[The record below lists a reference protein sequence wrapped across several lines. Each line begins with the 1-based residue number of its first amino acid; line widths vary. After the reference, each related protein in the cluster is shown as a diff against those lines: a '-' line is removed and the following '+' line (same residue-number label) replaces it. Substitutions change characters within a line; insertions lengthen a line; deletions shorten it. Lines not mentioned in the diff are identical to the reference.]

1 METVNTLELNWGGGG
16 VQHPNA
22 FRPEFQK
29 KTWYEF

>member
-16 VQHPNA
+16 ATPQC
-22 FRPEFQK
+22 FQTRISK